1 MAAIELA
8 TNYVT
13 LAVETSTLSK
23 QVSKA
28 LANVGSIG
36 TRAGREIGDGMA
48 KGFEQT
54 KNIDVDGLRA
64 KVENA
69 DRALAQSADV
79 MARKRAAAASTIEQ
93 AQARLNAAMSKT
105 EAANSRLEAAE
116 SKLNALRSSGASVDA
131 IARAEAAVSSARAG
145 VQTATA
151 GTVGAEQ
158 RLVSAR
164 QNYASIS
171 RNAVAQTTAHAQAL
185 KSAKANLQEA
195 EAATGALGGA
205 TEKATGRFA
214 GFRNAFSK
222 AFSGL
227 RGTVDKEMQG
237 AFSGVTAQAERSGRE
252 TGGKFKSAF
261 TGTIAAAGGLFA
273 GVGIFNAGKDAVFK
287 AGDLEQSVGAVDAVF
302 KDSAGKMHDYAAAAS
317 NTVGISENAY
327 NELASV
333 LGASL
338 KNGGTSIDELGDKT
352 NSLIGLGADLASL
365 YGGTTKDAID
375 AISAALRGEMD
386 PIERYGISLNDAAL
400 TAKGL
405 EMGITKTG
413 GAFTTQQKQLI
424 TQALLFDQSKD
435 AQGNFAK
442 ESDTFAHKIQVA
454 NAKMEDMGTKI
465 GGVVLP
471 VITNLMDVFGKGLS
485 PILDEVAGGFKAFGA
500 SFQAADGDITSA
512 GFPGFM
518 EAAGFIVRKL
528 WDTIKDVF
536 QTHIIPLFQ
545 DVLKPALDNVGR
557 AFVDFFKGLYG
568 LSDDDGPASFFHTL
582 GDSVRDIGKWLGE
595 NVGLW
600 GPFAAGIALVAGAW
614 AGYQKA
620 VTLVKVAQEALNA
633 VSSAFSKSNVILV
646 VVGLIVGGLILAYN
660 KIGWFKDFVD
670 NSIKI
675 IGDIFVWLY
684 ENAVK
689 PAFEWIKGAIE
700 NVITWWNNSFVP
712 AFNDGVKIVGDVFNW
727 LYENVIKPVFDGFK
741 AVIDGVVQW
750 WNTSFVPAFN
760 DGVKIV
766 GDIFNWLYNNII
778 LPVWEGIKIAIVAAI
793 AIVLTVFDGL
803 KAIVENVLAPI
814 FTWLYENVIIPVWNG
829 IKDIISGFLDWFN
842 GTLVPIVQNVIN
854 IIGDIFNW
862 LRDNVIVPVWNA
874 IHDAIDAVV
883 QWFNST
889 VAPLFQTASNTIGD
903 IFNWLRD
910 NIVVPVWNGIRSAI
924 DAVVQ
929 WYNSVVQPLIK
940 TVSDAIGSVF
950 QWLLDNVVR
959 PVWDGIQSV
968 IRAFTD
974 FFNGVIF
981 PAIKGTIDAISSAF
995 RWLLD
1000 NVVRPVWDGILG
1012 VIRGVWENGIK
1023 PVFDALTNFVSHTI
1037 PDAFRNAVDAVGKF
1051 WNGLVDVV
1059 KKPVKWVLQT
1069 VVNDGFIKNFNNLAG
1084 TFNIG
1089 KIPEIDLSGWAT
1101 GGYTGRGGK
1110 YEPAGIVHRD
1120 EFVIRKEARQRF
1132 ERENPGVLDHLNR
1145 TGELPAAALV
1155 GAGAPRVGESYAGPF
1170 GVRDSSVPGF
1180 DRGGILSSAVEIGA
1194 NVVGAVNSAF
1204 DAGVSAVRE
1213 LAGTAAGKV
1222 LDVAIAPAKGLIAGI
1237 SGLFPGYA
1245 GEVMRGGGNAILDG
1259 ARDWVVNT
1267 LKGKDEHG
1275 NDAASAHAVAPSG
1288 GGVMRWRDT
1297 VVQALGIAGLPATDA
1312 YVNAWLSQIQ
1322 SESNG
1327 DPNVTQSGY
1336 VDINT
1341 ITGDLAMGLV
1351 QVIGSTFAAFR
1362 DPSLPNNR
1370 LDPLANLVA
1379 GMRYASAR
1387 YGVGGQLGVIGH
1399 GHGYAS
1405 GGLVNGSTAFKNAI
1419 IPSIY
1424 DRGGK
1429 IKQGVQVIDHRRATP
1444 DYVLTDSQWKA
1455 MYSIANNTASSTTNA
1470 GITIGNV
1477 YGLDAVDVAE
1487 EIMKRKR
1494 REELLS
1500 A

>member
-8 TNYVT
+8 TSYLT

-28 LANVGSIG
+28 LANAGQIG
-36 TRAGREIGDGMA
+36 ARAGREIGDGMA
-48 KGFEQT
+48 KGFSQT
-54 KNIDVDGLRA
+54 KNIDVEGLRA
-64 KVENA
+64 KIESA

-79 MARKRAAAASTIEQ
+79 MARKRAAAASTIKQ
-93 AQARLNAAMSKT
+93 AQEGVSAAMSKT
-105 EAANSRLEAAE
+105 EAANARLGAAE
-116 SKLNALRSSGASVDA
+116 SRLSALRANGGSADA
-131 IARAEAAVSSARAG
+131 IARAEASVHAARAS
-145 VQTATA
+145 VSTATS
-151 GTVGAEQ
+151 GMYGAEQ
-158 RLVSAR
+158 RLVNAR
-164 QNYASIS
+164 EKYTSIS
-171 RNAVAQTTAHAQAL
+171 RTAVSQTTAHAQAL
-185 KSAKANLQEA
+185 KAAKADLREA

-222 AFSGL
+222 SFSGL
-227 RGTVDKEMQG
+227 RGTVDKEMQA
-237 AFSGVTAQAERSGRE
+237 AFSGVTTQAEHAGRE
-252 TGGKFKSAF
+252 SSGKFKSAF

-273 GVGIFNAGKDAVFK
+273 GVGIFNVGKDALFK

-302 KDSAGKMHDYAAAAS
+302 KQSADKMHAYAAAAS
-317 NTVGISENAY
+317 DTVGISENAY

-375 AISAALRGEMD
+375 AISSALRGEMD

-424 TQALLFDQSKD
+424 TQALLFEQSKD

-442 ESDTFAHKIQVA
+442 ESDTFAHKMQVA
-454 NAKMEDMGTKI
+454 NARLEDMSTKI
-465 GGVVLP
+465 GGAILP
-471 VITNLMDVFGKGLS
+471 VVVKIMDVFGKALS
-485 PILDEVAGGFKAFGA
+485 PVLDEVAGGFRAFGA
-500 SFQAADGDITSA
+500 AWEKFDGDITSA

-518 EAAGFIVRKL
+518 EGAAFVARNL
-528 WDTIKDVF
+528 WETIKNAF
-536 QTHIIPLFQ
+536 QNGIIPLFR
-545 DVLKPALDNVGR
+545 DHVMPVLDTVGT
-557 AFVDFFKGLYG
+557 AFIDFFKGIYG
-568 LSDDDGPASFFHTL
+568 FQDYGEPASVFNQI
-582 GDSVRDIGKWLGE
+582 GGAIRDIGKWLVE

-600 GPFAAGIALVAGAW
+600 APFAAGITAAFTAW
-614 AGYQKA
+614 ATYQKTI
-620 VTLVKVAQEALNA
+620 TLVKVAQEALNKA
-633 VSSAFSKSNVILV
+633 SAAFSKSNVILV
-646 VVGLIVGGLILAYN
+646 VIGLIIGGLVLAYN

-670 NSIKI
+670 NALKI
-675 IGDIFVWLY
+675 IGDVFVWLY
-684 ENAVK
+684 KNAVK
-689 PAFEWIKGAIE
+689 PAFEGIKIAIE
-700 NVITWWNNSFVP
+700 AVVEWWNKSFIPAFNEGVKIVGAVFEWLRDNVVIPVFDGVKNAINGVIEWWKNSFVP
-712 AFNDGVKIVGDVFNW
+712 AFNDGVKAVGAVF
-727 LYENVIKPVFDGFK
+727 E
-741 AVIDGVVQW
+741 
-750 WNTSFVPAFN
+750 
-760 DGVKIV
+760 
-766 GDIFNWLYNNII
+766 WLYNNVVQ
-778 LPVWEGIKIAIVAAI
+778 PVWTAIKTVIAVVI
-793 AIVLTVFDGL
+793 AVILTIFDGL
-803 KAIVENVLAPI
+803 KGVIENVLAPI
-814 FTWLYENVIIPVWNG
+814 FKWLYENIIIPVWNG

-842 GTLVPIVQNVIN
+842 NTLVPAVKTVIDILGN
-854 IIGDIFNW
+854 IFNW
-862 LRDNVIVPVWNA
+862 LRDNVV
-874 IHDAIDAVV
+874 
-883 QWFNST
+883 
-889 VAPLFQTASNTIGD
+889 
-903 IFNWLRD
+903 R
-910 NIVVPVWNGIRSAI
+910 PVWNGIKTAI
-924 DAVVQ
+924 DAVAQ
-929 WYNSVVQPLIK
+929 WYSGVVQPLIK
-940 TVSDAIGSVF
+940 SVTDAIGSVF
-950 QWLLDNVVR
+950 RWLYDNVVR
-959 PVWDGIQSV
+959 PVWDAIKNV
-968 IRAFTD
+968 IKAFTD

-981 PAIKGTIDAISSAF
+981 PAIKATIDAISSAF

-1000 NVVRPVWDGILG
+1000 NVVRPVWDGIQS
-1012 VIRGVWENGIK
+1012 VIRGVWEHGIK
-1023 PVFDALTNFVSHTI
+1023 PVFDALTNFVTRTI
-1037 PDAFRNAVDAVGKF
+1037 PDAFRSAVDSIGRF
-1051 WNGLVDVV
+1051 WNSIVDVV

-1069 VVNDGFIKNFNNLAG
+1069 VVNDGFIRNFNNLAG

-1089 KIPEIDLSGWAT
+1089 KIPEINLSGWAT

-1155 GAGAPRVGESYAGPF
+1155 GAGAPRVGESYAAPF
-1170 GVRDSSVPGF
+1170 GVRDSHVPGF
-1180 DRGGILSSAVEIGA
+1180 DIGGAIAGA
-1194 NVVGAVNSAF
+1194 INTGVNVVN
-1204 DAGVSAVRE
+1204 AGVNAVRE

-1222 LDVAIAPAKGLIAGI
+1222 LDVAITPAKNLIAGI
-1237 SGLFPGYA
+1237 AGLFPGYA
-1245 GEVMRGGGNAILDG
+1245 GDVMRGGGDAILDG
-1259 ARDWVVNT
+1259 AKNWVVEK

-1275 NDAASAHAVAPSG
+1275 RDAATAHAVAPSS

-1312 YVNAWLSQIQ
+1312 YINAWLSQIQ

-1336 VDINT
+1336 IDINT

-1351 QVIGSTFAAFR
+1351 QVIGATFAAFR

-1379 GMRYASAR
+1379 GMRYATAR
-1387 YGVGGQLGVIGH
+1387 YGFGGQLGVIGH
-1399 GHGYAS
+1399 GHGYS
-1405 GGLVNGSTAFKNAI
+1405 GGGLVNGSTAFKNAI
-1419 IPSIY
+1419 VPSLY

-1429 IKQGVQVIDHRRATP
+1429 INKGVQVIDHRRATP
-1444 DYVLTDSQWKA
+1444 DYVLTDSQWRA
-1455 MYSIANNTASSTTNA
+1455 MYSIANNTATNTTNA

>member
-13 LAVETSTLSK
+13 LAVETSTLAK

-64 KVENA
+64 KVESA

-164 QNYASIS
+164 QNYTSIS

-205 TEKATGRFA
+205 TERATGRFA
-214 GFRNAFSK
+214 GFRNAFAKS
-222 AFSGL
+222 FSGL
-227 RGTVDKEMQG
+227 RGTVDKNMQE
-237 AFSGVTAQAERSGRE
+237 AFSGVTAQAEHAGRESSGR
-252 TGGKFKSAF
+252 FKSAF

-273 GVGIFNAGKDAVFK
+273 GVGIFNAGKDAIFK

-375 AISAALRGEMD
+375 AISSALRGEMD

-545 DVLKPALDNVGR
+545 DVLKPTLDNVGR

-582 GDSVRDIGKWLGE
+582 GDSVREIGKWLGE

-633 VSSAFSKSNVILV
+633 VSSAFSKTNVIIV
-646 VVGLIVGGLILAYN
+646 VIGLIIGGLILAYN

-689 PAFEWIKGAIE
+689 PAFEWIKGTIE

-712 AFNDGVKIVGDVFNW
+712 AFNDGVKIVGDIFNW

-778 LPVWEGIKIAIVAAI
+778 LPVWTGIKTAIVVAI
-793 AIVLTVFDGL
+793 AIVMTVFDGL
-803 KAIVENVLAPI
+803 KAIVENVIAPV
-814 FTWLYENVIIPVWNG
+814 FTWFYENIIIPVWNG

-862 LRDNVIVPVWNA
+862 LWNNVVTPVWNG
-874 IHDAIDAVV
+874 IRGVIDGVV
-883 QWFNST
+883 QWFNNV
-889 VAPLFQTASNTIGD
+889 VAPLFQTASNIIGD
-903 IFNWLRD
+903 IFNWLWN
-910 NIVVPVWNGIRSAI
+910 NI
-924 DAVVQ
+924 
-929 WYNSVVQPLIK
+929 
-940 TVSDAIGSVF
+940 
-950 QWLLDNVVR
+950 VR
-959 PVWDGIQSV
+959 PVWDGIKGAIDVVVQWYNNVVAPLIKTVTDIIGSV
-968 IRAFTD
+968 
-974 FFNGVIF
+974 
-981 PAIKGTIDAISSAF
+981 F

-1012 VIRGVWENGIK
+1012 VIRGVWEGGIK

-1037 PDAFRNAVDAVGKF
+1037 PDAFRNAVDAVGQF

-1101 GGYTGRGGK
+1101 GGYTGKGGK

-1170 GVRDSSVPGF
+1170 GVRDSSVPTF
-1180 DRGGILSSAVEIGA
+1180 DNGGILSSAVEIGA

-1245 GEVMRGGGNAILDG
+1245 GEVMKGGGNAILDG

-1275 NDAASAHAVAPSG
+1275 NDAASAQAVAPSG

-1419 IPSIY
+1419 VPSIY
-1424 DRGGK
+1424 DQGGK

-1444 DYVLTDSQWKA
+1444 DYVLTDSQWRA
-1455 MYSIANNTASSTTNA
+1455 MYSIANNTAPSTTNA

>member
-8 TNYVT
+8 TSYLT

-28 LANVGSIG
+28 LSGVGSIG
-36 TRAGREIGDGMA
+36 ARAGREIGDGMA
-48 KGFEQT
+48 RGFEQT
-54 KNIDVDGLRA
+54 KNIDVDGLRD
-64 KVENA
+64 KVERA

-79 MARKRAAAASTIEQ
+79 MARKRAAAASTIKQ
-93 AQARLNAAMSKT
+93 AQESVSAAMSKT
-105 EAANSRLEAAE
+105 EAANARLGAAE
-116 SKLNALRSSGASVDA
+116 SRLSALRANGGSADA
-131 IARAEAAVSSARAG
+131 IARAEAAVHSARAS
-145 VQTATA
+145 VSTATS
-151 GTVGAEQ
+151 GQIGAEQ

-164 QNYASIS
+164 EKYTSIS
-171 RNAVAQTTAHAQAL
+171 RAAVSQTTAHAQAL
-185 KSAKANLQEA
+185 QSAKANLKEA

-205 TEKATGRFA
+205 TEKATGHFA
-214 GFRNAFSK
+214 GFRNAFAKS
-222 AFSGL
+222 FSGL
-227 RGTVDKEMQG
+227 RGTVDKEMQS
-237 AFSGVTAQAERSGRE
+237 AFSGVTAQAEHAGRE
-252 TGGKFKSAF
+252 SSGKFKSAF

-273 GVGIFNAGKDAVFK
+273 GVGIFNAGKDALFK

-302 KDSAGKMHDYAAAAS
+302 KNSADKMHAYAAAAS
-317 NTVGISENAY
+317 DTVGISENAY

-375 AISAALRGEMD
+375 AISSALRGEMD

-405 EMGITKTG
+405 EMGIQKTG

-424 TQALLFDQSKD
+424 TQALLFEQSKD

-442 ESDTFAHKIQVA
+442 ESDTFAHKMQVA
-454 NAKMEDMGTKI
+454 NARLEDMSTKI
-465 GGVVLP
+465 GGAILP
-471 VITNLMDVFGKGLS
+471 VVVKIMDVFGKALS
-485 PILDEVAGGFKAFGA
+485 PVLTEVSGGFTAFGA
-500 SFQAADGDITSA
+500 AWNEFNGDITSA

-518 EAAGFIVRKL
+518 EGAAFVARNL
-528 WDTIKDVF
+528 WETIKTAF
-536 QTHIIPLFQ
+536 QNGIIPLFR
-545 DVLKPALDNVGR
+545 DHVMPVLDTVGK
-557 AFVDFFKGLYG
+557 AFIDFFKGIYG
-568 LSDDDGPASFFHTL
+568 FQDYGEPV
-582 GDSVRDIGKWLGE
+582 SVFNQIGGAIRDIGKWLVE
-595 NVGLW
+595 NIGLW
-600 GPFAAGIALVAGAW
+600 APFAAGITAAFTAW
-614 AGYQKA
+614 STYQKT
-620 VTLVKVAQEALNA
+620 VLLVKAAQEALNKA
-633 VSSAFSKSNVILV
+633 SAAFSKTNVILV
-646 VVGLIVGGLILAYN
+646 VVGLIIGGLILAYN

-670 NSIKI
+670 GALKAV
-675 IGDIFVWLY
+675 GDIFVWLY
-684 ENAVK
+684 ENVVK
-689 PAFEWIKGAIE
+689 PVFEWIVEAIKG
-700 NVITWWNNSFVP
+700 
-712 AFNDGVKIVGDVFNW
+712 
-727 LYENVIKPVFDGFK
+727 
-741 AVIDGVVQW
+741 VIDW

-760 DGVKIV
+760 EGVKIV
-766 GDIFNWLYNNII
+766 GAVFEWLRDNVVNPVFDGIKNAINGVVEWWNTSFVPAFDAGVKAVGAVFEWLYNNIVMPI
-778 LPVWEGIKIAIVAAI
+778 WTAIKTFIVVVIAII
-793 AIVLTVFDGL
+793 LTVFDGL
-803 KAIVENVLAPI
+803 KAVVENVLAPI
-814 FTWLYENVIIPVWNG
+814 FKWLYENIIVPVWNG

-842 GTLVPIVQNVIN
+842 NTLVPAVKTVIDILGN
-854 IIGDIFNW
+854 IFNW
-862 LRDNVIVPVWNA
+862 LRDNVVTPVWNG
-874 IHDAIDAVV
+874 IKGIIDGVV
-883 QWFNST
+883 QWFNNT
-889 VAPLFQTASNTIGD
+889 VAPLFQTASNIIGD
-903 IFNWLRD
+903 IFNWLW
-910 NIVVPVWNGIRSAI
+910 NNVVSPVWENIRRGIDI
-924 DAVVQ
+924 VVQ
-929 WYNSVVQPLIK
+929 WYSGVVQPLIK
-940 TVSDAIGSVF
+940 SVTDAIGSVF
-950 QWLLDNVVR
+950 RWLYENVVK
-959 PVWDGIQSV
+959 PVWDSIQNV
-968 IRAFTD
+968 IKAFTD
-974 FFNGVIF
+974 YFNGVIF
-981 PAIKGTIDAISSAF
+981 PAIKATIDAISSAF

-1000 NVVRPVWDGILG
+1000 NVVRPVWDGIQS

-1023 PVFDALTNFVSHTI
+1023 PVFDALTNFVTRTI
-1037 PDAFRNAVDAVGKF
+1037 PDAFRNAVDAIGRF
-1051 WNGLVDVV
+1051 WNGIVDVV
-1059 KKPVKWVLQT
+1059 KQPVKWVLQT
-1069 VVNDGFIKNFNNLAG
+1069 VVNDGFIRNFNNLAG

-1089 KIPEIDLSGWAT
+1089 KIPEINLSGWAT

-1145 TGELPAAALV
+1145 TGELPTAALV
-1155 GAGAPRVGESYAGPF
+1155 GASAPRVGESFAQPF

-1180 DRGGILSSAVEIGA
+1180 DIGGMVAS
-1194 NVVGAVNSAF
+1194 VVKVGVDTVN
-1204 DAGVSAVRE
+1204 AGVNAVRE

-1222 LDVAIAPAKGLIAGI
+1222 LDVAIIPVKNLIAGI
-1237 SGLFPGYA
+1237 AGLFPGYA
-1245 GEVMRGGGNAILDG
+1245 GDVMRGGGDAILDG
-1259 ARDWVVNT
+1259 AKNWVVEK

-1275 NDAASAHAVAPSG
+1275 RDAATAHAVAPSG

-1327 DPNVTQSGY
+1327 DPNVTQNGY

-1341 ITGDLAMGLV
+1341 LTGDLAMGLV
-1351 QVIGSTFAAFR
+1351 QVIGATFAAFR

-1379 GMRYASAR
+1379 GMRYATAR
-1387 YGVGGQLGVIGH
+1387 YGFGGQLGVIGH

-1419 IPSIY
+1419 VPSLY

-1444 DYVLTDSQWKA
+1444 DYVLTDSQWRT

>member
-8 TNYVT
+8 TSYLT

-48 KGFEQT
+48 RGFEQT
-54 KNIDVDGLRA
+54 KNIDVEGLRA
-64 KVENA
+64 KVESA

-79 MARKRAAAASTIEQ
+79 MARKRAAAASTIKQ
-93 AQARLNAAMSKT
+93 AQENVSAAMSKT
-105 EAANSRLEAAE
+105 EAANARLGAAE
-116 SKLNALRSSGASVDA
+116 SRLSALRANGGSADA
-131 IARAEAAVSSARAG
+131 IARAEASVHAARAS
-145 VQTATA
+145 VSTATS
-151 GTVGAEQ
+151 GQIGAEQ

-164 QNYASIS
+164 GKYTSIS
-171 RNAVAQTTAHAQAL
+171 RAAVSQTTAHAQAL
-185 KSAKANLQEA
+185 QSAKANLKDA
-195 EAATGALGGA
+195 EAATGALGSA

-222 AFSGL
+222 SFSGL
-227 RGTVDKEMQG
+227 RGTVDKEMQA
-237 AFSGVTAQAERSGRE
+237 AFSGVTAQAEHAGRE
-252 TGGKFKSAF
+252 SSGKFKSAF

-273 GVGIFNAGKDAVFK
+273 GVGIFNAGKDALFK

-302 KDSAGKMHDYAAAAS
+302 KDSAGKMHQYAAAAS

-375 AISAALRGEMD
+375 AISSALRGEMD

-442 ESDTFAHKIQVA
+442 ESDTFAHKMQVA
-454 NAKMEDMGTKI
+454 NARLEDMSTKI
-465 GGVVLP
+465 GGAILP
-471 VITNLMDVFGKGLS
+471 VVVKIMDVFGKALS
-485 PILDEVAGGFKAFGA
+485 PVLDEVAGGFRAFGA
-500 SFQAADGDITSA
+500 AWEKFDGDITSA

-518 EAAGFIVRKL
+518 EGAAFVARNV
-528 WDTIKDVF
+528 WETIKNAF
-536 QTHIIPLFQ
+536 QNGIIPLFR
-545 DVLKPALDNVGR
+545 DHVMPVLDSVGK
-557 AFVDFFKGLYG
+557 AFVDFFKGIYG
-568 LSDDDGPASFFHTL
+568 FQDYGEPASVFNQI
-582 GDSVRDIGKWLGE
+582 GGAIRDIGKWLGE

-778 LPVWEGIKIAIVAAI
+778 LPVWTGIKTAIVVAI
-793 AIVLTVFDGL
+793 AIVMTVFDGL
-803 KAIVENVLAPI
+803 KAIVENVIAPV
-814 FTWLYENVIIPVWNG
+814 FTWFYENIIVPVWNG

-862 LRDNVIVPVWNA
+862 LWNNVVTPVWNG
-874 IHDAIDAVV
+874 IKSVIDGVV
-883 QWFNST
+883 QWFNNV
-889 VAPLFQTASNTIGD
+889 VAPLFQTASNIIGD
-903 IFNWLRD
+903 IFNWLWN
-910 NIVVPVWNGIRSAI
+910 NIVTPVWNGIKGAI
-924 DAVVQ
+924 DVVVQ

-940 TVSDAIGSVF
+940 TVTDAIGSVF
-950 QWLLDNVVR
+950 QWLLDNIIR
-959 PVWDGIQSV
+959 PVWDGIQNV

-974 FFNGVIF
+974 FFNGVIY
-981 PAIKGTIDAISSAF
+981 PAIKATIDGISSVF

-1037 PDAFRNAVDAVGKF
+1037 PDAFRNAVDAVGQF

-1101 GGYTGRGGK
+1101 GGYTGKGGK

-1155 GAGAPRVGESYAGPF
+1155 GAGAPRVGESYAAPF

-1180 DRGGILSSAVEIGA
+1180 DSGGILSSAVEIGA

-1327 DPNVTQSGY
+1327 DPNVTQNGY

-1419 IPSIY
+1419 VPSLY

-1429 IKQGVQVIDHRRATP
+1429 INKGVQVIDHRRATP

-1455 MYSIANNTASSTTNA
+1455 MYSIANNTTSSTTNS

>member
-8 TNYVT
+8 TSYLT

-28 LANVGSIG
+28 LSGVGSIG

-54 KNIDVDGLRA
+54 KNIDVEGLRA
-64 KVENA
+64 KVESA

-185 KSAKANLQEA
+185 KAAKANLQEA
-195 EAATGALGGA
+195 EAATGSLGGA
-205 TEKATGRFA
+205 TEKATGQFA

-302 KDSAGKMHDYAAAAS
+302 KDGAGKMHDFAAAAS
-317 NTVGISENAY
+317 SSVGISANAY

-352 NSLIGLGADLASL
+352 NGLINLGADLASL

-518 EAAGFIVRKL
+518 EAAGFIIRKL

-545 DVLKPALDNVGR
+545 DVLKPTLDNVGR

-582 GDSVRDIGKWLGE
+582 GDSVREIGKWLGE

-700 NVITWWNNSFVP
+700 DVITWWNNSFVP

-862 LRDNVIVPVWNA
+862 LWNNVVTPVWNG
-874 IHDAIDAVV
+874 IKGVIDGVV
-883 QWFNST
+883 QWFNNV
-889 VAPLFQTASNTIGD
+889 VAPLFQTASNIIGD
-903 IFNWLRD
+903 IFNWLWN
-910 NIVVPVWNGIRSAI
+910 NIVTPVWNGIKGAI
-924 DAVVQ
+924 DVVAQ
-929 WYNSVVQPLIK
+929 WYNNVVAPLIK
-940 TVSDAIGSVF
+940 TVTDIIGSVF
-950 QWLLDNVVR
+950 RWLLDNVVR
-959 PVWDGIQSV
+959 PVWDGIQNV

-974 FFNGVIF
+974 FFNGVIY
-981 PAIKGTIDAISSAF
+981 PAIKGTIDAISSVF

-1000 NVVRPVWDGILG
+1000 NVVRPVWDGILS
-1012 VIRGVWENGIK
+1012 VIRGVWEGGIK

-1037 PDAFRNAVDAVGKF
+1037 PDAFRNAVDAVGQF

-1120 EFVIRKEARQRF
+1120 EFVIRKEARRRF

-1155 GAGAPRVGESYAGPF
+1155 GAGAPRVGESYAAPF

-1399 GHGYAS
+1399 GHGYS
-1405 GGLVNGSTAFKNAI
+1405 GGGLVNGSTAFKNAI
-1419 IPSIY
+1419 VPSIY
-1424 DRGGK
+1424 DQGGK

-1444 DYVLTDSQWKA
+1444 DYVLTDSQWRA
-1455 MYSIANNTASSTTNA
+1455 MYSIANNTATSTTNA

>member
-8 TNYVT
+8 TNYIT

-23 QVSKA
+23 QISKA
-28 LANVGSIG
+28 LSGVGSLG
-36 TRAGREIGDGMA
+36 ERAGREIGDNMA
-48 KGFEQT
+48 RGFDAT
-54 KNIDVDGLRA
+54 KNIDIEALRT
-64 KVENA
+64 KVESA
-69 DRALAQSADV
+69 DRALAQSADQ
-79 MARKRAAAASTIEQ
+79 MARKRAAAAASVEQ
-93 AQARLNAAMSKT
+93 AQARVSAAMSRT

-131 IARAEAAVSSARAG
+131 IARAEATVSSARAG

-164 QNYASIS
+164 DRYTAVS
-171 RNAVAQTTAHAQAL
+171 RNAVAQTAAHAQAL
-185 KSAKANLQEA
+185 KSAKADLENA
-195 EAATGALGGA
+195 ERATGALGD
-205 TEKATGRFA
+205 TTGRAAGRFG
-214 GFRNAFSK
+214 GFRSAFSK
-222 AFSGL
+222 AFGGL
-227 RGTVDKEMQG
+227 RGTVDKEMQSAFSGVSAQAEHAGREGGSKFKG
-237 AFSGVTAQAERSGRE
+237 AFSGA
-252 TGGKFKSAF
+252 
-261 TGTIAAAGGLFA
+261 IAAAGGLVA
-273 GVGIFNAGKDAVFK
+273 GGALLGGAKDAIFK

-302 KDSAGKMHDYAAAAS
+302 KDGAGKMHDFAATAS
-317 NTVGISENAY
+317 STVGISTNAY

-352 NSLIGLGADLASL
+352 NSLINLGADLSSL

-400 TAKGL
+400 TNKGL
-405 EMGITKTG
+405 EMGIKKTG
-413 GAFTTQQKQLI
+413 GAFTTQEKQLI
-424 TQALLFDQSKD
+424 TMALLFDQSKD

-442 ESDTFAHKIQVA
+442 ENDTFAHKVQVS
-454 NAKMEDMGTKI
+454 NAKLEDMSTKI

-471 VITNLMDVFGKGLS
+471 VITNLMDIFGKGLS
-485 PILDEVAGGFKAFGA
+485 PVLDEVARGFKAFGA
-500 SFQAADGDITSA
+500 SWEKADGDITSA

-518 EAAGFIVRKL
+518 EGAAFVIRKL

-536 QTHIIPLFQ
+536 QTHIIPLFEN
-545 DVLKPALDNVGR
+545 VLKPVLENVGS
-557 AFVDFFKGLYG
+557 AFVDFFKGIYG
-568 LSDDDGPASFFHTL
+568 LSDDDGPASFFHNL
-582 GDSVRDIGKWLGE
+582 GDAVRNVGKWLADNIGW
-595 NVGLW
+595 W
-600 GPFAAGIALVAGAW
+600 GPFAAGITLVAGAW
-614 AGYQKA
+614 AGYQKS
-620 VTLVKVAQEALNA
+620 VTLVKIAQEALNRA
-633 VSSAFSKSNVILV
+633 SAAFSKTNVILV
-646 VVGLIVGGLILAYN
+646 VIGLIVGGLILAYN

-670 NSIKI
+670 NSIKV
-675 IGDIFVWLY
+675 IGDVFVWLY

-689 PAFEWIKGAIE
+689 PAFEWIKGAID

-712 AFNDGVKIVGDVFNW
+712 AFNDGVKIVGDIFNW
-727 LYENVIKPVFDGFK
+727 LYENIIKPVFDGFK

-766 GDIFNWLYNNII
+766 GDIFNWLYNNIV

-793 AIVLTVFDGL
+793 AIVMTVFDGI
-803 KAIVENVLAPI
+803 KAIIENVVAPV
-814 FTWLYENVIIPVWNG
+814 FTWLYENIIVPVWNG
-829 IKDIISGFLDWFN
+829 ITGAISGFLDWFN
-842 GTLVPIVQNVIN
+842 GTLVPIIQNVIN

-862 LRDNVIVPVWNA
+862 LWNNVIIPVWDG
-874 IHDAIDAVV
+874 IRGAIDAVV
-883 QWFNST
+883 QWFANVVS
-889 VAPLFQTASNTIGD
+889 PIFQTSSTIIGD
-903 IFNWLRD
+903 IFNWLF
-910 NIVVPVWNGIRSAI
+910 NNVITPVWNGIRGAI

-929 WYNSVVQPLIK
+929 WFANVVQPTIK
-940 TVSDAIGSVF
+940 TITDAIGSVF
-950 QWLLDNVVR
+950 RWLLDNVVR

-981 PAIKGTIDAISSAF
+981 PAIKVTIDAISSAF

-1000 NVVRPVWDGILG
+1000 NVVRPVWDGISS
-1012 VIRGVWENGIK
+1012 VIRGVWEGGIK
-1023 PVFDALTNFVSHTI
+1023 PVFEALTNFVTRTI
-1037 PDAFRNAVDAVGKF
+1037 PDAFHNAVDAIGKF
-1051 WNGLVDVV
+1051 WNGIVDVV

-1069 VVNDGFIKNFNNLAG
+1069 VVNDGFIRNFNNLAG

-1089 KIPEIDLSGWAT
+1089 KIPEINLSGWAT

-1145 TGELPAAALV
+1145 TGELPAGLV
-1155 GAGAPRVGESYAGPF
+1155 GAGAPRVGESFAAPF
-1170 GVRDSSVPGF
+1170 GVRDSSVTGYDFGGF
-1180 DRGGILSSAVEIGA
+1180 VNTVVNTGRDLVNGA
-1194 NVVGAVNSAF
+1194 
-1204 DAGVSAVRE
+1204 VSAVNGAIDAVRD

-1222 LDVAIAPAKGLIAGI
+1222 LDVAISPAKNLIHGI

-1245 GEVMRGGGNAILDG
+1245 GEVMRGGGDAILDG
-1259 ARDWVVNT
+1259 AKDWVVKT

-1275 NDAASAHAVAPSG
+1275 QDRDSAHAVAPSG
-1288 GGVMRWRDT
+1288 GGVMRWHDT
-1297 VVQALGIAGLPATDA
+1297 VVQALGIAGLPQSDA

-1327 DPNVTQSGY
+1327 DPNVTQNGY

-1379 GMRYASAR
+1379 GMRYASSR

-1399 GHGYAS
+1399 GHGYS
-1405 GGLVNGSTAFKNAI
+1405 GGGLVNGSTSFKNAI
-1419 IPSIY
+1419 IPSLY

-1429 IKQGVQVIDHRRATP
+1429 INKGVQVIDHRRATP
-1444 DYVLTDSQWKA
+1444 DYVLTDSQWRT

-1477 YGLDAVDVAE
+1477 YGLDATDVAQ

>member
-28 LANVGSIG
+28 LANAGQIG

-54 KNIDVDGLRA
+54 KNIDVEGLRA
-64 KVENA
+64 KVESA

-79 MARKRAAAASTIEQ
+79 MARKRAAAASTIRQ
-93 AQARLNAAMSKT
+93 AQESVSAAMSKT
-105 EAANSRLEAAE
+105 EAANARLGAAE
-116 SKLNALRSSGASVDA
+116 SRLSALRANGGSADA
-131 IARAEAAVSSARAG
+131 IARAEASVHAARAS
-145 VQTATA
+145 VSTATS
-151 GTVGAEQ
+151 GQIGAEQ

-164 QNYASIS
+164 EKYTSIS
-171 RNAVAQTTAHAQAL
+171 RAAVSQTTAHAQAL
-185 KSAKANLQEA
+185 QSAKANLKEA

-205 TEKATGRFA
+205 TERATGRFS

-222 AFSGL
+222 SFSGL
-227 RGTVDKEMQG
+227 RGTVDKNMQE
-237 AFSGVTAQAERSGRE
+237 AFSGVAAQAEHAGRE
-252 TGGKFKSAF
+252 SSGKFKSAF
-261 TGTIAAAGGLFA
+261 TGAFAAAGGLLA
-273 GVGIFNAGKDAVFK
+273 GVGIFNAGKDALFK

-302 KDSAGKMHDYAAAAS
+302 KDSADKMHAYAAAAS

-352 NSLIGLGADLASL
+352 NDLIGLGADLASL

-424 TQALLFDQSKD
+424 TQALLFEQSKD

-442 ESDTFAHKIQVA
+442 ESDTFAHKMQVA
-454 NAKMEDMGTKI
+454 NARLEDMGTKI
-465 GGVVLP
+465 GGAILP
-471 VITNLMDVFGKGLS
+471 VVVKIMDVFGKALS
-485 PILDEVAGGFKAFGA
+485 PVLDEVGRGFRAFGA
-500 SFQAADGDITSA
+500 AWEAFDGDITSA

-518 EAAGFIVRKL
+518 EGAAFVARNL
-528 WDTIKDVF
+528 WETIKNVF
-536 QTHIIPLFQ
+536 QNGIIPVFR
-545 DVLKPALDNVGR
+545 DNVMPVLDSVGK
-557 AFVDFFKGLYG
+557 AFVDFFKGIYG
-568 LSDDDGPASFFHTL
+568 FSDGGAV
-582 GDSVRDIGKWLGE
+582 SVFQNIGGAIRDIGKWLGE

-600 GPFAAGIALVAGAW
+600 APFAAGITAAFTAW
-614 AGYQKA
+614 ATYQKTI
-620 VTLVKVAQEALNA
+620 TLVKVAQEALNK
-633 VSSAFSKSNVILV
+633 VSAAFSKTNVILV
-646 VVGLIVGGLILAYN
+646 VIGLIIGGLVLAYN

-670 NSIKI
+670 GTIKAV
-675 IGDIFVWLY
+675 GDVFVWLY

-689 PAFEWIKGAIE
+689 PAFEWIVEAFKG
-700 NVITWWNNSFVP
+700 VIDWWNTSFVP

-727 LYENVIKPVFDGFK
+727 LYENVVKPVFEGVK
-741 AVIDGVVQW
+741 GAIEGVVEW
-750 WNTSFVPAFN
+750 WNTSFVPAF
-760 DGVKIV
+760 DAGVKIV
-766 GDIFNWLYNNII
+766 GAVFEWLYNNII
-778 LPVWEGIKIAIVAAI
+778 LPVWEAIKTAIVIAIAVI
-793 AIVLTVFDGL
+793 LTVFDGL
-803 KAIVENVLAPI
+803 KGIVENVLAPI
-814 FTWLYENVIIPVWNG
+814 FKWLYENIIIPVWNG
-829 IKDIISGFLDWFN
+829 IKDIISGFLGWFN
-842 GTLVPIVQNVIN
+842 DTLVPVVKTVIDILGN
-854 IIGDIFNW
+854 IFNW
-862 LRDNVIVPVWNA
+862 LRDNVIIPVWNG
-874 IHDAIDAVV
+874 IKGIIDGVV

-903 IFNWLRD
+903 IFNWLWNNVVSPVWD
-910 NIVVPVWNGIRSAI
+910 NIRRGIDI
-924 DAVVQ
+924 VVQ
-929 WYNSVVQPLIK
+929 WYATVVQPLIK
-940 TVSDAIGSVF
+940 AVTDAIGSVF
-950 QWLLDNVVR
+950 RWLSDNVVR
-959 PVWDGIQSV
+959 PVWDSIQSV

-1000 NVVRPVWDGILG
+1000 NVVRPVWDGIQS

-1023 PVFDALTNFVSHTI
+1023 PVFDALTNFVTRTI
-1037 PDAFRNAVDAVGKF
+1037 PDAFRNAVDAIGRF
-1051 WNGLVDVV
+1051 WNGIVDVV
-1059 KKPVKWVLQT
+1059 KQPVKWVLQT
-1069 VVNDGFIKNFNNLAG
+1069 VVNDGFIRNFNNLAG

-1089 KIPEIDLSGWAT
+1089 KIPEINLSGWAT
-1101 GGYTGRGGK
+1101 GGYTGKGGK

-1120 EFVIRKEARQRF
+1120 EYVIRKEARQRF

-1145 TGELPAAALV
+1145 TGELPAASLV
-1155 GAGAPRVGESYAGPF
+1155 GAGAPRVADSFAAPF
-1170 GVRDSSVPGF
+1170 GVRDNSVPGF
-1180 DRGGILSSAVEIGA
+1180 DIGGMISDAINTGV
-1194 NVVGAVNSAF
+1194 NVVN
-1204 DAGVSAVRE
+1204 AGVNAVRE

-1222 LDVAIAPAKGLIAGI
+1222 LDVAITPAKNLISGI
-1237 SGLFPGYA
+1237 AGLFPGYA
-1245 GEVMRGGGNAILDG
+1245 GDVMRGGGDAILDG
-1259 ARDWVVNT
+1259 AKNWVVEK
-1267 LKGKDEHG
+1267 LKGKDEQG
-1275 NDAASAHAVAPSG
+1275 RDAATAHAVAPSG

-1312 YVNAWLSQIQ
+1312 YINAWLSQIQ

-1336 VDINT
+1336 IDINT

-1351 QVIGSTFAAFR
+1351 QVIGATFAAFR

-1379 GMRYASAR
+1379 GMRYATAR
-1387 YGVGGQLGVIGH
+1387 YGFGGQLGVIGH
-1399 GHGYAS
+1399 GHGYS
-1405 GGLVNGSTAFKNAI
+1405 GGGLVNGSTAFKNAI
-1419 IPSIY
+1419 IPSLY

-1429 IKQGVQVIDHRRATP
+1429 INKGVQVIDHRRATP
-1444 DYVLTDSQWKA
+1444 DYVLTDSQWKT
-1455 MYSIANNTASSTTNA
+1455 MYSIANNNASSTTNT

>member
-8 TNYVT
+8 TNYIS

-28 LANVGSIG
+28 LNSVGSLG
-36 TRAGREIGDGMA
+36 ERAGREIGDNMA
-48 KGFEQT
+48 RGFEST
-54 KNIDVDGLRA
+54 KNIDVEALKAR
-64 KVENA
+64 VESA
-69 DRALAQSADV
+69 DRALAQSADQ
-79 MARKRAAAASTIEQ
+79 MARRRAAAASSVEQ
-93 AQARLNAAMSKT
+93 AQARVAAAMSRT

-116 SKLNALRSSGASVDA
+116 GKLSALRSSGASVDA

-164 QNYASIS
+164 DRYTAVS
-171 RNAVAQTTAHAQAL
+171 RTAVAQTAAHAQAL
-185 KSAKANLQEA
+185 KSAKADLENA
-195 EAATGALGGA
+195 ERATGALGD
-205 TEKATGRFA
+205 ATGRVAGRFG
-214 GFRNAFSK
+214 GFRNAFSR

-227 RGTVDKEMQG
+227 RGTVDKEMSTAFSGVSAQAEHAGREGGSKFKG
-237 AFSGVTAQAERSGRE
+237 AFSGA
-252 TGGKFKSAF
+252 
-261 TGTIAAAGGLFA
+261 IAAAGGLVA
-273 GVGIFNAGKDAVFK
+273 GGALFGGAKDAIFK

-302 KDSAGKMHDYAAAAS
+302 KDGAAKMHDFAS
-317 NTVGISENAY
+317 TASSTVGISTNAY

-352 NSLIGLGADLASL
+352 NSLITLGADLSSL

-375 AISAALRGEMD
+375 AISAALRGETD

-424 TQALLFDQSKD
+424 TQALLFEQSKD

-442 ESDTFAHKIQVA
+442 ENDTFAHKIQVS
-454 NAKMEDMGTKI
+454 NAKLEDMSTKI

-485 PILDEVAGGFKAFGA
+485 PVLDEVAGGFKAFGA

-536 QTHIIPLFQ
+536 QNNIIPLFEN
-545 DVLKPALDNVGR
+545 VLKPALENTGR

-582 GDSVRDIGKWLGE
+582 GDSVRNVGKWLID

-600 GPFAAGIALVAGAW
+600 GPFAAGIALAAGAW

-620 VTLVKVAQEALNA
+620 VTLVKLAQEALNKA
-633 VSSAFSKSNVILV
+633 SSAFNKTNVIIV
-646 VVGLIVGGLILAYN
+646 VIGLIIGGLVLAYN

-670 NSIKI
+670 NSIKV

-712 AFNDGVKIVGDVFNW
+712 AFNDGVKIVGDIFNW
-727 LYENVIKPVFDGFK
+727 LYENIIKPVFDGFK

-778 LPVWEGIKIAIVAAI
+778 LPVWDGIKTAIVVAI
-793 AIVLTVFDGL
+793 AIVMTVFDGI
-803 KAIVENVLAPI
+803 KAIIENVVAPV
-814 FTWLYENVIIPVWNG
+814 FTWLYENIIVPVWNG
-829 IKDIISGFLDWFN
+829 ITGAISGFLDWFN
-842 GTLVPIVQNVIN
+842 GTLAPIIQNVIN
-854 IIGDIFNW
+854 VIGDIFNW
-862 LRDNVIVPVWNA
+862 LWNNVVIPVWDG
-874 IHDAIDAVV
+874 IRGAIDAVV
-883 QWFNST
+883 QWFNSV
-889 VAPLFQTASNTIGD
+889 VAPIFQTTSNTISD
-903 IFNWLRD
+903 IFNWLW
-910 NIVVPVWNGIRSAI
+910 NNVITPVWDGIKFAI

-929 WYNSVVQPLIK
+929 WFANVVQPIIK
-940 TVSDAIGSVF
+940 TVTDAIGAVF
-950 QWLLDNVVR
+950 QWLLDNIVR
-959 PVWDGIQSV
+959 PVWDGIKGV
-968 IRAFTD
+968 IQIFVD
-974 FFNGVIF
+974 YFNGVIF
-981 PAIKGTIDAISSAF
+981 PAIKATIDGISSVF

-1023 PVFDALTNFVSHTI
+1023 PVFDTLTNFVTHTI
-1037 PDAFRNAVDAVGKF
+1037 PDAFHNAVEAIGRF
-1051 WNGLVDVV
+1051 WNGIIDVV

-1069 VVNDGFIKNFNNLAG
+1069 VVNDGFIRNFNNLAG

-1089 KIPEIDLSGWAT
+1089 KIPEINLSGWAT

-1132 ERENPGVLDHLNR
+1132 ERDNPGVLDHLNR
-1145 TGELPAAALV
+1145 TGELPMAALV
-1155 GAGAPRVGESYAGPF
+1155 GAGAPRVGESFAAPF
-1170 GVRDSSVPGF
+1170 GVSDSFVPGYDF
-1180 DRGGILSSAVEIGA
+1180 GGFVNDVIQTGQ
-1194 NVVGAVNSAF
+1194 NVVNGAI
-1204 DAGVSAVRE
+1204 DAVRE

-1222 LDVAIAPAKGLIAGI
+1222 LDVAITPAKNLISGI
-1237 SGLFPGYA
+1237 AGLFPGYA
-1245 GEVMRGGGNAILDG
+1245 GDVMKGGGDAILDG
-1259 ARDWVVNT
+1259 AKDWVVKT

-1288 GGVMRWRDT
+1288 GGVLRWHDT
-1297 VVQALGIAGLPATDA
+1297 VVQALGIAGLPQSDA

-1327 DPNVTQSGY
+1327 DPNVTQNGY

-1379 GMRYASAR
+1379 GMRYASSR

-1405 GGLVNGSTAFKNAI
+1405 GGLVNGNTVFKNAI
-1419 IPSIY
+1419 IPSLY

-1429 IKQGVQVIDHRRATP
+1429 INKGVQVIDHRRATP
-1444 DYVLTDSQWKA
+1444 DYVLTDSQWQA
-1455 MYSIANNTASSTTNA
+1455 MYSIANNTANTTNA
-1470 GITIGNV
+1470 GITIGSV
-1477 YGLDAVDVAE
+1477 HGLDAVDVAE

>member
-1 MAAIELA
+1 MTAIELA
-8 TNYVT
+8 TSYLT

-28 LANVGSIG
+28 LSGVGSIG
-36 TRAGREIGDGMA
+36 ARAGREIGDGMA
-48 KGFEQT
+48 RGFEQT
-54 KNIDVDGLRA
+54 KNIDVEGLRA
-64 KVENA
+64 KVESA

-79 MARKRAAAASTIEQ
+79 MARKRAAAASTIKQ
-93 AQARLNAAMSKT
+93 AQESVSAAMSKT
-105 EAANSRLEAAE
+105 EAANARLGAAE
-116 SKLNALRSSGASVDA
+116 SRLSALRANGGSADA
-131 IARAEAAVSSARAG
+131 IARAEAAVHSARAS
-145 VQTATA
+145 VSTATS
-151 GTVGAEQ
+151 GQIGAEQ

-164 QNYASIS
+164 EKYTSIS
-171 RNAVAQTTAHAQAL
+171 RAAVSQTAAHAQAL
-185 KSAKANLQEA
+185 QSAKANLKEA

-205 TEKATGRFA
+205 TEKATGHFA
-214 GFRNAFSK
+214 GFRNAFAKS
-222 AFSGL
+222 FSGL
-227 RGTVDKEMQG
+227 RGTVDKEMQS
-237 AFSGVTAQAERSGRE
+237 AFSGVTAQAEHAGRE
-252 TGGKFKSAF
+252 SSSRFKSAF
-261 TGTIAAAGGLFA
+261 TGTIAAAGGLLA
-273 GVGIFNAGKDAVFK
+273 GVGIFNAGKDALFK

-302 KDSAGKMHDYAAAAS
+302 KNSADKMHAYAAAAS
-317 NTVGISENAY
+317 DTVGISENAY

-375 AISAALRGEMD
+375 AISSALRGEMD

-424 TQALLFDQSKD
+424 TQALLFEQSKD

-442 ESDTFAHKIQVA
+442 ESDTFAHKMQVA
-454 NAKMEDMGTKI
+454 NARLEDMSTKI
-465 GGVVLP
+465 GSAILP
-471 VITNLMDVFGKGLS
+471 VVVKIMDVFGKALS
-485 PILDEVAGGFKAFGA
+485 PVLDEVGRGFTAFGA
-500 SFQAADGDITSA
+500 AWNEFNGDITSA

-518 EAAGFIVRKL
+518 EAAAFVARNL
-528 WDTIKDVF
+528 WETIKTAF
-536 QTHIIPLFQ
+536 QNGIIPLFR
-545 DVLKPALDNVGR
+545 DHVMPVLDTVGT
-557 AFVDFFKGLYG
+557 AFIDFFKGIYG
-568 LSDDDGPASFFHTL
+568 FQDYGEPV
-582 GDSVRDIGKWLGE
+582 SVFNQIGGAIRDIGKWLIE

-600 GPFAAGIALVAGAW
+600 APFAAGITAAFTAW
-614 AGYQKA
+614 STYQKT
-620 VTLVKVAQEALNA
+620 VLLVKAAQEALNKA
-633 VSSAFSKSNVILV
+633 SAAFSKTNVILV
-646 VVGLIVGGLILAYN
+646 VVGLIIGGLVLAYN

-670 NSIKI
+670 GALKAV
-675 IGDIFVWLY
+675 GDIFVWLY
-684 ENAVK
+684 ENVVK
-689 PAFEWIKGAIE
+689 PVFEWIVEAIKG
-700 NVITWWNNSFVP
+700 
-712 AFNDGVKIVGDVFNW
+712 
-727 LYENVIKPVFDGFK
+727 
-741 AVIDGVVQW
+741 VIDW

-760 DGVKIV
+760 EGVKIV
-766 GDIFNWLYNNII
+766 GAVFEWLRDNVVNPVFDGIKNAINGVVEWWNTSFVPAFDAGVKAVGAVFEWLYNNIVM
-778 LPVWEGIKIAIVAAI
+778 PVWTAIKTVIAVVI
-793 AIVLTVFDGL
+793 AVILTVFDGL
-803 KAIVENVLAPI
+803 KAVVENVLAPI
-814 FTWLYENVIIPVWNG
+814 FKWLYENIIIPVWNG

-842 GTLVPIVQNVIN
+842 NTLVPAVKTVIDILGN
-854 IIGDIFNW
+854 IFNW
-862 LRDNVIVPVWNA
+862 LRDNVVMPVWNG
-874 IHDAIDAVV
+874 IKGIIDGVV
-883 QWFNST
+883 QWFNNT
-889 VAPLFQTASNTIGD
+889 VAPLFQTASNIIGD
-903 IFNWLRD
+903 IFNWLW
-910 NIVVPVWNGIRSAI
+910 NNVVSPVWENIRRGI
-924 DAVVQ
+924 DVVVQ
-929 WYNSVVQPLIK
+929 WYSGVVQPLIK
-940 TVSDAIGSVF
+940 SVTDAIGSVF
-950 QWLLDNVVR
+950 RWLYDNVVR
-959 PVWDGIQSV
+959 PVWDSIQNV

-974 FFNGVIF
+974 YFNGVIF
-981 PAIKGTIDAISSAF
+981 PAIKATIDAISSAF

-1000 NVVRPVWDGILG
+1000 NVVRPVWDGIQS

-1023 PVFDALTNFVSHTI
+1023 PVFDALTNFVTRTI
-1037 PDAFRNAVDAVGKF
+1037 PDAFRNAVDAIGRF
-1051 WNGLVDVV
+1051 WNGIVDIV
-1059 KKPVKWVLQT
+1059 KQPVKWVLQT
-1069 VVNDGFIKNFNNLAG
+1069 VVNDGFIRNFNNLAG

-1089 KIPEIDLSGWAT
+1089 KIPEINLSGWAT

-1155 GAGAPRVGESYAGPF
+1155 GAGAPRVGESFAAPF

-1180 DRGGILSSAVEIGA
+1180 DIGGMVAS
-1194 NVVGAVNSAF
+1194 VVK
-1204 DAGVSAVRE
+1204 AGVDTVNAGVNAVRE

-1222 LDVAIAPAKGLIAGI
+1222 LDVAITPAKNLIAGI
-1237 SGLFPGYA
+1237 AGLFPGYA
-1245 GEVMRGGGNAILDG
+1245 GDVMRGGGDAILDG
-1259 ARDWVVNT
+1259 AKNWVVEK
-1267 LKGKDEHG
+1267 LKGKDEQG
-1275 NDAASAHAVAPSG
+1275 RDAASAHAVAPSG

-1351 QVIGSTFAAFR
+1351 QVIGATFAAFR

-1379 GMRYASAR
+1379 GMRYATAR
-1387 YGVGGQLGVIGH
+1387 YGFGGQLGVIGH
-1399 GHGYAS
+1399 GHGYS
-1405 GGLVNGSTAFKNAI
+1405 GGGLVNGSTAFKNAI
-1419 IPSIY
+1419 VPSLY

-1429 IKQGVQVIDHRRATP
+1429 INKGVQVIDHRRATP
-1444 DYVLTDSQWKA
+1444 DYVLTDSQWRT